1 MLVRELIITLLNNT
15 DILDDEVCVWD
26 FTSGNSY
33 EIGQIDFDRAGK
45 IDLCIQGEW
54 YELL

>member
-45 IDLCIQGEW
+45 IDLCIQGE
-54 YELL
+54 